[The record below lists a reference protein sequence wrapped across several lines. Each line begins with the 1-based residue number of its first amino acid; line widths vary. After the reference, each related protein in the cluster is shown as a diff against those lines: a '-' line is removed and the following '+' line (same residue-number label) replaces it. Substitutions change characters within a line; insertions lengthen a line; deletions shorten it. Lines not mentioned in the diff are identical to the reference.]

1 MIEKFSGDVLQ
12 WLRGFYYV
20 AECGSVSE
28 AASRINLIQSAVSH
42 HIRNLEKELN
52 VTLFERG
59 RKDMILTQDGR
70 LLYEKA
76 IRLFE
81 MYREL
86 REEVGHTPHVLK
98 GTVSFATTHALAM
111 VYLPSIIASF
121 HAMHPQVTFA
131 IEGGGFAHVLQK
143 VEGSVMD
150 FGFINKARFPNNV
163 EYTPLFD
170 SRMVLISPKGNP
182 FGLPPCVAFE
192 DLTGVPFISF
202 PPNSTVEKVIESSL
216 QRRDIALNKFM
227 EINNYA
233 LLLKYVSMG
242 LGVTILDVFTL
253 MDQGDSF
260 HTHELADPLPNRE
273 YGLVVKKDKYL
284 APQVKAFLNHLQE
297 AGVPDTVSSA
307 IG

>member
-1 MIEKFSGDVLQ
+1 MIEKFSGDILQ

-42 HIRNLEKELN
+42 HIRNLEKEFS

-70 LLYEKA
+70 LLYEKT

-81 MYREL
+81 LYREL
-86 REEVGHTPHVLK
+86 REEIGHTPHVLK
-98 GTVSFATTHALAM
+98 GVVSFATTHALAM

-121 HAMHPQVTFA
+121 RAMHPQVSFE

-150 FGFINKARFPNNV
+150 FGIINQARFPDNV
-163 EYTPLFD
+163 EYVPLFD
-170 SRMVLISPKGNP
+170 SRMVLIGPKDNP
-182 FGLPPCVAFE
+182 FNLPPCVTFE
-192 DLTGVPFISF
+192 ELTRVPFISF
-202 PPNSTVEKVIESSL
+202 PPHSTVEKVIESSL
-216 QRRDIALNKFM
+216 NRRDIVLDKVM
-227 EINNYA
+227 VINNYA

-242 LGVTILDVFTL
+242 LGVTILDAFTL
-253 MDQGDSF
+253 LDQGDAF
-260 HTHELADPLPNRE
+260 TTHELADPLPNRA
-273 YGLVVKKDKYL
+273 YGLVTKKDKYL
-284 APQVKAFLNHLQE
+284 SPQVKAFVSHLKE
-297 AGVPDTVSSA
+297 AGVPDMVSTA
-307 IG
+307 LG